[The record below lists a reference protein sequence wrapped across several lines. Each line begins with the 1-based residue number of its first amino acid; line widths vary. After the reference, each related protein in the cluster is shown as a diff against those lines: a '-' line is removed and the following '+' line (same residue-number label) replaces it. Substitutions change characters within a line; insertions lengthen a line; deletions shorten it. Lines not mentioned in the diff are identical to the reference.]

1 MGLVKERDLAWGS
14 SSRVQLRQHR
24 AARGAGCHTAWSA
37 GAEVSTG
44 RSLGESLLCGEDR
57 LTSDREVKGP
67 GAGGGRGRGRCN
79 FGGKPQERKA
89 GAPKVHAPGFS
100 EGQKSRKHSTMETTG
115 SAELRES
122 SEAGGKPV

>member
-1 MGLVKERDLAWGS
+1 MGH

-24 AARGAGCHTAWSA
+24 AARRRWLSAAWSA

-67 GAGGGRGRGRCN
+67 GAGGGRGEE
-79 FGGKPQERKA
+79 GGVILEESHRKGKLEPPRSMPQVFRRTEKQEAFHYGNHWQCRA
-89 GAPKVHAPGFS
+89 
-100 EGQKSRKHSTMETTG
+100 E
-115 SAELRES
+115 AELRGWRETSVKEGKLRES
-122 SEAGGKPV
+122 

>member
-1 MGLVKERDLAWGS
+1 MGHS
-14 SSRVQLRQHR
+14 SGVQLRQHR
-24 AARGAGCHTAWSA
+24 AARRRWLSAAWSA

-67 GAGGGRGRGRCN
+67 GAGGGRGEE
-79 FGGKPQERKA
+79 GGVILEESHRKGKLEPPRSMPQVFRKT
-89 GAPKVHAPGFS
+89 
-100 EGQKSRKHSTMETTG
+100 EIRKHSTTETTG